1 MQRAR
6 RAELGKVLEHR
17 CCKERLR
24 ECRVFSLEK
33 SRLRDD
39 FIILYKS
46 LTAGCS
52 QVGVGLFSHTASD
65 KTTGDIILHC
75 TTGGLG

>member
-39 FIILYKS
+39 FIILYKRQQAVARWES
-46 LTAGCS
+46 VCS
-52 QVGVGLFSHTASD
+52 PTQPV
-65 KTTGDIILHC
+65 IRQQEI
-75 TTGGLG
+75 